1 MKAEVWAL
9 FRTKKLWSSD
19 RALER
24 KNYGYEDN
32 FLGYEEFSF
41 VAKQRIFNI
50 WISPRD
56 TSSFR

>member
-9 FRTKKLWSSD
+9 FWTKKLWSSD

-50 WISPRD
+50 
-56 TSSFR
+56 